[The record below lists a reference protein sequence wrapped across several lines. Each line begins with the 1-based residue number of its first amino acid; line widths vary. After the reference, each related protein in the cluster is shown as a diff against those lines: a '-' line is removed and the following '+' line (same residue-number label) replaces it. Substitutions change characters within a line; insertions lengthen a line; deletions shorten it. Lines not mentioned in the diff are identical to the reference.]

1 MDSIELARQ
10 HARRLHD
17 EAVQRGQDRWS
28 PYQFVIG
35 IAKHLGIRV
44 QPCAPGAA
52 MLDGGRA
59 FFDPDIP
66 AILHETAGTAF
77 DQAFL
82 VAHEIG
88 HSQLGDGEKDVE
100 PAVNVDPARTA
111 EAAPVGMD
119 RVVDY
124 SRRQRREVQMDLF
137 ARELLVPR
145 PVVVE
150 LHVDQGQTCSAI
162 AQRLGAPFEVV
173 AQQMLDALLLPA
185 IPTAAAAAPVEIP
198 LNEKQ
203 RTAALHR
210 GSAFLLQAGPGTGK
224 TRTLVARVESLLDEG
239 VDPRRILLLTF
250 STKAAG
256 EMAERIA
263 QKRPAD
269 AAALCIGTFH
279 SFGLD
284 ILRRFNDRCRLPA
297 DPHLMDRTEAVEL
310 LENEFPRLGLTHY
323 RNVYDPSQT
332 VADILTAVSRAKDEV
347 VDAAGYQA
355 LAGAMRAAAT
365 DQSAV
370 EAAEKAAEVAKV
382 YARYEELKAATQRVD
397 FGDLVMRP
405 VLLLESDEA
414 VRVQLQSDYD
424 HILVDEYQDV
434 NRSSVRLLAALKP
447 TGINLWVV
455 GDAKQSIYRFR
466 GASSFNMSRFGREDF
481 PGAVRDGLEVNYRST
496 SEVVTAF
503 STFAKGMS
511 AADDDKKALEA
522 NRGPSGSLP
531 ELITVGGTALVTPA
545 IADGI
550 KKMLDDGYR
559 YRDQAI
565 LCRGNDRLSSIGQE
579 LERAGI
585 PVLFLGSL
593 FERPEVKDLVAV
605 LTLLIDRRAM
615 GLIRTACWP
624 EFAMGLEDAVRV
636 FEHLRGT
643 NAEPGAWGIGP
654 PNDMTDGGQAA
665 LSALHAALIGFD
677 ATSQPWTVLATLLL
691 DRTRQ
696 AARIASATSVAEQ
709 AKGIAIWQFMNFVRV
724 QPKGQ
729 GLPIQR
735 LADRVRR
742 LLRLRDDRD
751 LRQLPAAAQGI
762 DAVRLMTI
770 HGSKGLEFPVVH
782 IAGVNKDS
790 IPGSLRMPK
799 CPPPAGMVTGGQG
812 SAEEVARAAHNEEQE
827 CLFYVAMSRARNRL
841 AFYGA
846 TATATTNGRARPLS
860 LFLERIG
867 PLDRRAV
874 TPATVLPP
882 APDDAVIPVVFFG
895 TPRFSSDQVALYESC
910 ARRFLYTHL
919 LQVGGRRRMS
929 SFIQMHEAIREV
941 YRAVVAQG
949 SAPTGELD
957 GLLSRAFVTHG
968 LSDHGYVDD
977 YRSIAMAMLRYF
989 LESRA
994 GAVIEAP
1001 TALRISFDNH
1011 VVEVRPDEVLVR
1023 DGVRT
1028 LRRVKTGHA
1037 PRDDGND
1044 VGAAAFLL
1052 ASQAAF
1058 PDARVELVYLADAE
1072 SKPLAISARV
1082 LSNRQGKLSDIFRSI
1097 RAGQFRADVSDPAV
1111 CPNCP
1116 AFFVCGAV
1124 PPGTLSK
1131 NF

>member
-1 MDSIELARQ
+1 MDPIELARQ
-10 HARRLHD
+10 HATRLHE
-17 EAVQRGQDRWS
+17 EAVQRGQDPWS

-44 QPCAPGAA
+44 QPCAPGAT
-52 MLDGGRA
+52 MLDGGQA

-66 AILHETAGTAF
+66 AILHETAGTSF

-88 HSQLGDGEKDVE
+88 HSQLGDAEEDVA
-100 PAVNVDPARTA
+100 PVVNVDPTRTA

-137 ARELLVPR
+137 ARELLFPR
-145 PVVVE
+145 PVAVE
-150 LHVDQGQTCSAI
+150 LHVGQAQTCSAI

-185 IPTAAAAAPVEIP
+185 IPAAAAAVPVEIP

-210 GSAFLLQAGPGTGK
+210 GPAFLLQAGPGTGK
-224 TRTLVARVESLLDEG
+224 TRTLVARVDSLLDEG

-250 STKAAG
+250 SNKAAG
-256 EMAERIA
+256 EMTERIA
-263 QKRPAD
+263 QKRPAE

-284 ILRRFNDRCRLPA
+284 ILRRFNDRCGLPA
-297 DPHLMDRTEAVEL
+297 APQLIDRTEAVEL

-332 VADILTAVSRAKDEV
+332 IAEILTAVSRAKDEV

-355 LAGAMRAAAT
+355 LADAMRAAAS
-365 DQSAV
+365 DQNAV

-382 YARYEELKAATQRVD
+382 YARYEELKATTQYVD
-397 FGDLVMRP
+397 FGDLVMRS
-405 VLLLESDEA
+405 VLLLENDEA
-414 VRVQLQSDYD
+414 VRTQLQSSYD

-447 TGINLWVV
+447 SGANLWVV

-481 PGAVRDGLEVNYRST
+481 PGAVRDSLEVNYRST

-511 AADDDKKALEA
+511 AANDDEKALEA
-522 NRGPSGSLP
+522 DRGSGGILP
-531 ELITVGGTALVTPA
+531 ELITVDSTALVTPA
-545 IADGI
+545 IADGV
-550 KKMLDDGYR
+550 KKTLDDGYR

-565 LCRGNDRLSSIGQE
+565 LCRGNERLSSIGQA

-593 FERPEVKDLVAV
+593 FERPEVKDLIAV

-624 EFAMGLEDAVRV
+624 EFAMSLEDAVRI
-636 FEHLRGT
+636 FEHLRDT
-643 NAEPGAWGIGP
+643 NAEPGAWGVGP
-654 PNDMTDGGQAA
+654 PAGMTDDGLAA
-665 LSALHAALIGFD
+665 LSALQAALIGFD
-677 ATSQPWTVLATLLL
+677 ATSQPWTVLTTFLL

-782 IAGVNKDS
+782 IAGINKDS
-790 IPGSLRMPK
+790 IPGSKRTPK

-812 SAEEVARAAHNEEQE
+812 GAEDVARAAHNEEQE

-846 TATATTNGRARPLS
+846 TTTTKTNGRSRPLS
-860 LFLERIG
+860 PFLERIG
-867 PLDRRAV
+867 PIDRRAE

-882 APDDAVIPVVFFG
+882 APDDTAIPVVFSG

-919 LQVGGRRRMS
+919 LQVGGRRQMS
-929 SFIQMHEAIREV
+929 SFMQMHEAIREV
-941 YRAVVAQG
+941 YQAVIAQG
-949 SAPTGELD
+949 NVSTDELD
-957 GLLSRAFVTHG
+957 DLLSQAFVTHG
-968 LSDHGYVDD
+968 LNEHGYVND
-977 YRSIAMAMLRYF
+977 YWEIAMPMLRYF

-994 GAVIEAP
+994 GAVIETP
-1001 TALRISFDNH
+1001 SALRLSFDNH
-1011 VVEVRPDEVLVR
+1011 EVEVRPDEVLVR
-1023 DGVRT
+1023 DGVRI
-1028 LRRVKTGHA
+1028 LRRVRTGHA
-1037 PRDDGND
+1037 PRDDGKD

-1058 PDARVELVYLADAE
+1058 PDARVELVYLADEE
-1072 SKPLAISARV
+1072 SKPLTISPKV
-1082 LSNRQGKLSDIFRSI
+1082 LSNRQEKLGGIFRGI
-1097 RAGQFRADVSDPAV
+1097 RAGQFKMEVSNMI

-1116 AFFVCGAV
+1116 SFFVCGAV
-1124 PPGTLSK
+1124 PPGTLLK
-1131 NF
+1131 DF

>member
-1 MDSIELARQ
+1 MDPIELARQ
-10 HARRLHD
+10 CARRLHE
-17 EAVQRGQDRWS
+17 EAVQRGQDPWA

-52 MLDGGRA
+52 MLDGGQA

-66 AILHETAGTAF
+66 AILHETVGTEF
-77 DQAFL
+77 SQAFL

-88 HSQLGDGEKDVE
+88 HSQLGDGEEDVE
-100 PAVNVDPARTA
+100 PAVNIDPTRTA

-137 ARELLVPR
+137 ARELLFPR
-145 PVVVE
+145 PVAVE
-150 LHVDQGQTCSAI
+150 LHVDQAQTCSAI
-162 AQRLGAPFEVV
+162 AQRLGAPFEVI

-185 IPTAAAAAPVEIP
+185 MPAAAAAAPVEIP

-210 GSAFLLQAGPGTGK
+210 GLAFLLQAGPGTGK

-250 STKAAG
+250 SNKAAG
-256 EMAERIA
+256 EMTERIA
-263 QKRPAD
+263 QKRPAE

-284 ILRRFNDRCRLPA
+284 ILRRFNDRCGLPA
-297 DPHLMDRTEAVEL
+297 DLQLIDRTEAVEL

-332 VADILTAVSRAKDEV
+332 VAEILTAISRAKDEV

-355 LAGAMRAAAT
+355 LADEMRATAS

-382 YARYEELKAATQRVD
+382 YARYEELKAATQHVD

-405 VLLLESDEA
+405 VLLLENDEV
-414 VRVQLQSDYD
+414 VRAQLQSGYD

-447 TGINLWVV
+447 SGANLWVV

-481 PGAVRDGLEVNYRST
+481 PGAVRDSLEVNYRST

-511 AADDDKKALEA
+511 AASDDEKALDA
-522 NRGPSGSLP
+522 DRGSCGTLP
-531 ELITVGGTALVTPA
+531 ELITVGSTALVTPA
-545 IADGI
+545 IADGV
-550 KKMLDDGYR
+550 KNMLDDGYR
-559 YRDQAI
+559 YCDQAI
-565 LCRGNDRLSSIGQE
+565 LCRGNDSLSSIGQA

-624 EFAMGLEDAVRV
+624 EFAMGLEDAVRI
-636 FEHLRGT
+636 FEYLRGT
-643 NAEPGAWGIGP
+643 NAEPGAWGMGP
-654 PNDMTDGGQAA
+654 PTGMTDGGLAA
-665 LSALHAALIGFD
+665 LSALQTALSGFD
-677 ATSQPWTVLATLLL
+677 ATSQPWTVLATFLL

-709 AKGIAIWQFMNFVRV
+709 AQGIAIWQFMNFVRV
-724 QPKGQ
+724 QPKGR

-735 LADRVRR
+735 LVDRVRR

-751 LRQLPAAAQGI
+751 LRQLPVAAQGI

-782 IAGVNKDS
+782 IAGINKDS
-790 IPGSLRMPK
+790 IPGSLRTLK
-799 CPPPAGMVTGGQG
+799 CPPPASMVTGGQE

-846 TATATTNGRARPLS
+846 TATTNGRARPLS
-860 LFLERIG
+860 PFLERIG
-867 PLDRRAV
+867 PIDRRAK

-882 APDDAVIPVVFFG
+882 APDDTVIPVVFSG
-895 TPRFSSDQVALYESC
+895 NPRFSSDQIALYESC

-929 SFIQMHEAIREV
+929 SFMQMHEAIREV

-949 SAPTGELD
+949 SVPTDELD
-957 GLLSRAFVTHG
+957 DLLSQAFVTHG
-968 LSDHGYVDD
+968 LNEHGYVND
-977 YRSIAMAMLRYF
+977 YWAIAMPMLRYF

-1001 TALRISFDNH
+1001 STLRISFDNH
-1011 VVEVRPDEVLVR
+1011 EVEVRPDEILVR

-1028 LRRVKTGHA
+1028 LRRVRTGHA
-1037 PRDDGND
+1037 PRDDGKD

-1058 PDARVELVYLADAE
+1058 PDAGVELMYLADAE
-1072 SKPLAISARV
+1072 SKPLTISPRM
-1082 LSNRQGKLSDIFRSI
+1082 LSNRQNKLGDIFRGI
-1097 RAGQFRADVSDPAV
+1097 RSGQFRMEVSDMI

>member
-1 MDSIELARQ
+1 MDPIELGRQ
-10 HARRLHD
+10 HAGRLHE
-17 EAVQRGQDRWS
+17 EAVQRGQDPWS
-28 PYQFVIG
+28 PYPFVIG

-44 QPCAPGAA
+44 QSCAPGAA

-66 AILHETAGTAF
+66 AIFHETAGTAF

-88 HSQLGDGEKDVE
+88 HSQLGDGEEDVE

-111 EAAPVGMD
+111 EAVPVGMD

-150 LHVDQGQTCSAI
+150 LHVDQGHTCSAI
-162 AQRLGAPFEVV
+162 AQRLGAPFEVI

-185 IPTAAAAAPVEIP
+185 VPAATTAAPDEIP

-203 RTAALHR
+203 QTAALHR
-210 GSAFLLQAGPGTGK
+210 GPAFLLQAGPGTGK

-239 VDPRRILLLTF
+239 INPRRILLLTF
-250 STKAAG
+250 SNKAAG
-256 EMAERIA
+256 EMMERIA
-263 QKRPAD
+263 QKRPAE
-269 AAALCIGTFH
+269 AAALCICTFH

-284 ILRRFNDRCRLPA
+284 ILRRFNDRCGLPA
-297 DPHLMDRTEAVEL
+297 EPHLMDRTEAVEL
-310 LENEFPRLGLTHY
+310 LEYEFPRLGLTHY
-323 RNVYDPSQT
+323 RNVYDPSQMVT
-332 VADILTAVSRAKDEV
+332 DILTAVSRAKDEV

-355 LAGAMRAAAT
+355 LADTMRAAAS

-370 EAAEKAAEVAKV
+370 EAAEKATEVAKV

-397 FGDLVMRP
+397 FGDLIMRP
-405 VLLLESDEA
+405 VLLLESDET

-434 NRSSVRLLAALKP
+434 NRSSVRLLTALKP
-447 TGINLWVV
+447 TGANLWVV

-481 PGAVRDGLEVNYRST
+481 PGAIRDSLKVNYRST

-503 STFAKGMS
+503 STFAQGMS
-511 AADDDKKALEA
+511 AADDNEEALEA
-522 NRGPSGSLP
+522 DRGPGGSLP
-531 ELITVGGTALVTPA
+531 ELITVSDTDLVTPA

-559 YRDQAI
+559 YRDQVI
-565 LCRGNDRLSSIGQE
+565 LCRGNERLSSIGQE

-605 LTLLIDRRAM
+605 LTLLIDRRAT
-615 GLIRTACWP
+615 GLIRTSCWP
-624 EFAMGLEDAVRV
+624 EFAMGLEDVVRV
-636 FEHLRGT
+636 FEHLRDT
-643 NAEPGAWGIGP
+643 NAEPGSWEISLP
-654 PNDMTDGGQAA
+654 VDMTDDGLAA
-665 LSALHAALIGFD
+665 LSALQAALIDFD
-677 ATSQPWTVLATLLL
+677 ATSRPWTVLSTFLL
-691 DRTRQ
+691 DRTRL
-696 AARIASATSVAEQ
+696 AARIASATSVAERSQ
-709 AKGIAIWQFMNFVRV
+709 GIAIWQFMNFVRV
-724 QPKGQ
+724 QPKGE

-782 IAGVNKDS
+782 IAGINKDS
-790 IPGSLRMPK
+790 IPGALRTPK
-799 CPPPAGMVTGGQG
+799 CPPPVGMVTGGQG
-812 SAEEVARAAHNEEQE
+812 GSAEVARAAHNEEQE

-841 AFYGA
+841 AFYGV
-846 TATATTNGRARPLS
+846 TAAANGRARPLS
-860 LFLERIG
+860 PFLEGVG
-867 PLDRRAV
+867 PIDRRAV
-874 TPATVLPP
+874 MPATVLPP
-882 APDDAVIPVVFFG
+882 APDDAVISVVFSG
-895 TPRFSSDQVALYESC
+895 TPRFSSDQVALFESC

-919 LQVGGRRRMS
+919 LEIGGRRRMS
-929 SFIQMHEAIREV
+929 SFMQMHEAIREV

-949 SAPTGELD
+949 NSSTGELD
-957 GLLSRAFVTHG
+957 DLLSQAFVTHG
-968 LSDHGYVDD
+968 LNEHGYVND
-977 YRSIAMAMLRYF
+977 YWAIAMPMLRYF

-994 GAVIEAP
+994 GAVIEASSV
-1001 TALRISFDNH
+1001 LCISFDNH
-1011 VVEVRPDEVLVR
+1011 EVDVRPDEVLIR

-1028 LRRVKTGHA
+1028 LRRVRTGHA
-1037 PRDDGND
+1037 PRDDSKD

-1052 ASQAAF
+1052 ASLSAF
-1058 PDARVELVYLADAE
+1058 PDARVEFVYLADAE
-1072 SKPLAISARV
+1072 SKPLTISPKV
-1082 LSNRQGKLSDIFRSI
+1082 LSNRQDKLGDIFRMI
-1097 RAGQFRADVSDPAV
+1097 RAGQFRMAVSDIT

-1124 PPGTLSK
+1124 PSGTIFK